1 MKELYV
7 SQDEKAEPKKST
19 CVGSAAGTLD
29 SAAVL
34 RICYKE
40 GAPEVLKITIGSNLK
55 KLERIETSAAFD
67 DVTQNKGKVR

>member
-34 RICYKE
+34 RIGYKE
-40 GAPEVLKITIGSNLK
+40 GGPEVTELPM
-55 KLERIETSAAFD
+55 ERFLH
-67 DVTQNKGKVR
+67 R